1 MFTVLFSDT
10 SYNRLGVRLFLYPPH
25 GEWSQGDDR
34 RNRKSEKERRPEL
47 VAAGLILIIESAIRK
62 KPENLGE
69 VNAFDL
75 VFWKK
80 LLIEVKQEAD
90 ELLTGLKTLSS
101 PNYPRE
107 SAIELL
113 QKAEAL
119 RNCLAQISPEDVQNI
134 LNSRTDLKPIVLN
147 ELRILPS
154 LIKELPGK
162 LGEVIELLSSK
173 LQ

>member
-1 MFTVLFSDT
+1 MLTVLFSDT
-10 SYNRLGVRLFLYPPH
+10 SYNRLGVRLFLYPPR
-25 GEWSQGDDR
+25 GEWPQGDDR
-34 RNRKSEKERRPEL
+34 RNRKPEKERRPEL
-47 VAAGLILIIESAIRK
+47 VAAELIVTIEHAIRT

-69 VNAFDL
+69 VNSFAL

-80 LLIEVKQEAD
+80 LLNKVKQEAD
-90 ELLTGLKTLSS
+90 ELLTGLENLEL
-101 PNYPRE
+101 PNYLRE

-134 LNSRTDLKPIVLN
+134 LNSRTDLKPIDLN
-147 ELRILPS
+147 ELEILPS

-162 LGEVIELLSSK
+162 LEEVKNLLSRK